1 VTEPEVARF
10 GTASGSANGRTV
22 LAVHPSPDGYGA
34 DLQLVQ
40 TVHAL
45 VDDGWRVVVALPHPG
60 PLVDRL
66 TATGADTAFL
76 DFPVLRKA
84 SANPLALA
92 RLGLAAVA
100 CLPRAVRLLRRI
112 RPAVLLVNTV
122 TLPWW
127 LLVGRLTRTPTIGYV
142 HEAETAAAG
151 LVRRALLAPLLL
163 ADAVL
168 VISEAVRA
176 ATVAA
181 QPRLAGRI
189 RLVYNGV
196 PSAPH
201 PIGPPARSRPTRL
214 AVVGRLSPRKAPHVV
229 LEAVRRIAQR
239 HDVVLELA
247 GTAFAGYEW
256 YENQLRATAAEPDL
270 ADRVQFSGYC
280 SPVWPVLERADIVVA
295 PSVQE
300 PFGNVVVEA
309 QLSGRPVVAAA
320 AFGHLESVRDERT
333 GLLVPP
339 GDATALAAAVERLIT
354 DPRLAARLA
363 EQGRAEAQ
371 RRFSVSR
378 YRSEIA
384 ALVDGVARG
393 PVPVRPAGSS
403 RSGWFAP
410 SPWGGTPA
418 GGDGSDRTTPRV
430 VRD

>member
-1 VTEPEVARF
+1 MGLSSSKALRQAQ
-10 GTASGSANGRTV
+10 GASRSVSGPAGRGTV

-40 TVHAL
+40 TVGGL

-66 TATGADTAFL
+66 AAAGAETTFVDY
-76 DFPVLRKA
+76 PVLRKA
-84 SANPLALA
+84 SANPLALG
-92 RLGLAAVA
+92 RLVLAAAA
-100 CLPRAVRLLRRI
+100 CLPRAVRLVRRV
-112 RPAVLLVNTV
+112 RPSALLVNTV

-142 HEAETAAAG
+142 HEAETAAG
-151 LVRRALLAPLLL
+151 RLVRRGLLAPLLL
-163 ADAVL
+163 ADVVP
-168 VISEAVRA
+168 VISEAVRT
-176 ATVAA
+176 ATVTA

-196 PSAPH
+196 PSAPDPLAPPQWSE
-201 PIGPPARSRPTRL
+201 PIRL
-214 AVVGRLSPRKAPHVV
+214 AVIGRLSPRKAPHVV
-229 LEAVRRIAQR
+229 LEALRRLRPR

-256 YENQLRATAAEPDL
+256 YDAELRETAAEPEL
-270 ADRVQFSGYC
+270 AGRVQFSGYC

-320 AFGHLESVRDERT
+320 AFGHLESVTDEQT

-339 GDATALAAAVERLIT
+339 GDAGAMAEAVERLIT
-354 DPRLAARLA
+354 DPVLAARLA
-363 EQGRAEAQ
+363 EQAQAEAQ

-378 YRSEIA
+378 YRREIA
-384 ALVDGVARG
+384 SVVGAVAR
-393 PVPVRPAGSS
+393 PPA
-403 RSGWFAP
+403 AL
-410 SPWGGTPA
+410 
-418 GGDGSDRTTPRV
+418 
-430 VRD
+430 RDVKPG